1 MSFRANLKR
10 LMKRR
15 MCKNRPTRVTAGRK
29 SGKDCGPGMHRHPDA
44 FQNKCHRMDQKH
56 TRKQVGPN
64 KTPNSMVKNTIKK
77 LEIH

>member
-1 MSFRANLKR
+1 MTFRANLKR
-10 LMKRR
+10 LMKRKL
-15 MCKNRPTRVTAGRK
+15 MKNRHRVTAGRK
-29 SGKDCGPGMHRHPDA
+29 SGKDCGPGHHRHPDA

-64 KTPNSMVKNTIKK
+64 NTPNSMVKKTIKK